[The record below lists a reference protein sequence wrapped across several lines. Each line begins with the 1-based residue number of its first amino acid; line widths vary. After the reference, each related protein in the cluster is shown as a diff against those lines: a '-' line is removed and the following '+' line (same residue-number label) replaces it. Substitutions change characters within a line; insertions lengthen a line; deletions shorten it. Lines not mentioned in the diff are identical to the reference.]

1 MSETDVKLHDPAEF
15 DQRFVDHTGDCQ
27 TYEEAYILTEEDYKK
42 VFGKRKYS
50 SYNSFRVSRSKRLK
64 NRKEAV

>member
-15 DQRFVDHTGDCQ
+15 DDRFVKHTGECQ

-64 NRKEAV
+64 KRVGSV